1 MHCCARNIERLTRI
15 PKLRTDLQSRFVAC
29 SCHPLKSTI
38 HELAIWPGP
47 LLAVLSAINNDCAF
61 VQKIV
66 VTLQLGENR
75 AEIENGLEDITKLT
89 MTDVKFHYSSF
100 EASSMAF
107 KASPDILSISPV
119 GRSPPLSSVVF
130 ERMFV
135 SCSTSASSITTIF

>member
-29 SCHPLKSTI
+29 SFHPLKSAI

-66 VTLQLGENR
+66 VTLQLGETELRSRVASTRENPGTLTAFPGQR
-75 AEIENGLEDITKLT
+75 AMEQ
-89 MTDVKFHYSSF
+89 
-100 EASSMAF
+100 
-107 KASPDILSISPV
+107 
-119 GRSPPLSSVVF
+119 R
-130 ERMFV
+130 R
-135 SCSTSASSITTIF
+135 